1 MILTEI
7 FISKLDELMNEREKL
22 EKVREWY
29 ADKVEECYE
38 AGNVTEDRLRMVKRM
53 RTDAGVL
60 IPPELCE
67 IIASTAEILKLKE
80 DIEWIA
86 QLINSCEECLDFLN
100 EMNEY
105 WIECFEVE
113 LFNSELNDKLMSFKH
128 ELERSYYQF
137 NDLLDYFNNKSKI
150 K

>member
-1 MILTEI
+1 MFIS
-7 FISKLDELMNEREKL
+7 ISKLEELLDEIEKL

-53 RTDAGVL
+53 RTGAGVF
-60 IPPELCE
+60 IPSELCE

-86 QLINSCEECLDFLN
+86 QSINCCEEFLDFLDGKN
-100 EMNEY
+100 GY
-105 WIECFEVE
+105 WVECFGIE

-128 ELERSYYQF
+128 DLERSYYQF
-137 NDLLDYFNNKSKI
+137 NDLLDYFNNKAKV